1 MKKPS
6 ATKLSVTKSGATR
19 TRLWLVSG
27 VIAATAAVGYAQFT
41 TYSAADVTKTANG
54 KAFVQLFGALH
65 QLYLRPLDDSKLM
78 DGAIKGMI
86 ASLDDEFTYYVEAEG
101 NKTDQENLTGEFFG
115 IGIQLTAANA
125 DGTGAK
131 VDTVFK
137 NGSAVQGGVQT
148 GDIFLKIGDKD
159 VSTLKLDEVVRLV
172 RGAKGTKVDITFGRG
187 DAPYTV
193 TLERQPVTIVSV
205 EQTILPNNVGYIA
218 LNTFYSE
225 KVNEQFSAA
234 VQGMEKKGVKKL
246 ILDLRDNGGGLL
258 TSGVF
263 VADQF
268 LQKGPIVSLR
278 DGKGNTQ
285 VFDTAKNQP
294 GDYTGQLVVLMN
306 KNSAS
311 ASEIVAG
318 ALQDTKR
325 ATIVGE
331 TSFGKGVAQTPVEL
345 VNGAQVRIVANE
357 WLTPNG
363 RQIQKKGI
371 TPDVKVDDNRR
382 PIPLNIT
389 GSGATAGAKVTLT
402 VGGKPVSVVADK
414 EGKFNYIAPPVR
426 EARSADQGVA
436 LVDPAK
442 DAELKAA
449 LAQFK

>member
-1 MKKPS
+1 MLAGVKRPQV
-6 ATKLSVTKSGATR
+6 LLLSGA
-19 TRLWLVSG
+19 
-27 VIAATAAVGYAQFT
+27 IAATAAVGYAQFS
-41 TYSAADVTKTANG
+41 TYPTSDITKTVNG

-65 QLYLRPLDDSKLM
+65 QLYLRPLDDNKLM
-78 DGAIKGMI
+78 NGAIKGMI
-86 ASLDDEFTYYVEAEG
+86 ASLDDEFTYYVEAQD
-101 NKTDQENLTGEFFG
+101 NQTDQENLTGQFYG
-115 IGIQLTAANA
+115 IGIQLTAANP

-137 NGSAVQGGVQT
+137 TGAAIQGGVQT
-148 GDIFLKIGDKD
+148 GDVFLKVGDKD
-159 VSTLKLDEVVRLV
+159 VTASSLNDVVRLV
-172 RGAKGTKVDITFGRG
+172 RGEKGSKVTITFGRG
-187 DAPYTV
+187 KSSYTV

-205 EQTILPNNVGYIA
+205 EQTVLPGNVGYIA

-225 KVNEQFSAA
+225 KVNEQFQAA
-234 VQGMEKKGVKKL
+234 VQSMEKKGITKL

-268 LQKGPIVSLR
+268 LQKGTIVSLR
-278 DGKGNTQ
+278 DNKGNTQ
-285 VFDTAKNQP
+285 QTFSAKNQP
-294 GDYTGQLVVLMN
+294 GDYTGQLVVLIN

-331 TSFGKGVAQTPVEL
+331 TSYGKGVAQTPVEL
-345 VNGAQVRIVANE
+345 VNGAQVRIVASE

-371 TPDVKVDDNRR
+371 TPEVKVDDNRR
-382 PIPLNIT
+382 PIPLNFT
-389 GSGATAGAKVTLT
+389 GSGVTPGSKLT
-402 VGGKPVSVVADK
+402 LNVGGKPVDVVADK
-414 EGKFNYIAPPVR
+414 DGKFNYIAPPVR
-426 EARSADQGVA
+426 QSSSDVQGVA
-436 LVDPAK
+436 IVDPAK

-449 LAQFK
+449 LGQFK

>member
-1 MKKPS
+1 MRK
-6 ATKLSVTKSGATR
+6 
-19 TRLWLVSG
+19 RLLLVSG
-27 VIAATAAVGYAQFT
+27 ALAATAAVGYAQFT
-41 TYSAADVTKTANG
+41 TYSTTDIVKTTNG

-65 QLYLRPLDDSKLM
+65 QLYLRPLDDNKLM
-78 DGAIKGMI
+78 NGAIKGMI
-86 ASLDDEFTYYVEAEG
+86 ASLDDEFTYYVEAQD
-101 NKTDQENLTGEFFG
+101 NQTDQENLSGAFFG
-115 IGIQLTAANA
+115 IGIQLTAANP

-137 NGSAVQGGVQT
+137 TGSAIQGGVQT
-148 GDIFLKIGDKD
+148 GDVFLKIGDKD
-159 VSTLKLDEVVRLV
+159 VTTLSLNDVVRLV
-172 RGAKGTKVDITFGRG
+172 RGEKGTKVNITFGRG
-187 DAPYTV
+187 KSTYAV
-193 TLERQPVTIVSV
+193 ALERQPVTIVSV
-205 EQTILPNNVGYIA
+205 EQTILPGNIGYIA

-225 KVNEQFSAA
+225 KVNEQFAAA
-234 VQGMEKKGVKKL
+234 VQGMEKKGIKKL

-258 TSGVF
+258 SSGVF

-268 LQKGPIVSLR
+268 MQKGPIVSLR
-278 DGKGNTQ
+278 DNKGKTT
-285 VFDTAKNQP
+285 VYDTAKAQST
-294 GDYTGQLVVLMN
+294 DYTGQLVLLIN

-382 PIPLNIT
+382 PIPLNFT
-389 GSGATAGAKVTLT
+389 GSGVKAGAKVTLNI
-402 VGGKPVSVVADK
+402 GGKPVDVVADK
-414 EGKFNYIAPPVR
+414 DGKFNYIAPPV
-426 EARSADQGVA
+426 AQPSNPDQGVA
-436 LVDPAK
+436 IVDPAK
-442 DAELKAA
+442 DAELAAA
-449 LAQFK
+449 LKQFK